1 MAIRARLAPA
11 RRGCHRSRRRR
22 GQHGGRVRR
31 RGGCECELFF
41 FFFFFA
47 STTIASPLRP
57 ATRHSRLEGR
67 KARGHHLSTS
77 SRALEDAA
85 RAEEGRRAPTRVEMP
100 AAGSGLGP
108 RPDVMSREGGRV
120 GTIVVGNNAP
130 VGPLSVETRRK
141 PREAIGDMGSHIW
154 EAPCEARRSLSLS
167 LARDADTARGCVASA
182 SRALQS
188 CVLCHWLPRDRR
200 STTTARRWDRARLPP
215 SPRLILESSE
225 LSAPISP
232 LASPARAC
240 LRSSSW
246 LMAHDSKRPRRRRFA
261 FTHRP

>member
-1 MAIRARLAPA
+1 MPSLETSPRPA
-11 RRGCHRSRRRR
+11 WRSRPPTR
-22 GQHGGRVRR
+22 RVRVR
-31 RGGCECELFF
+31 ALLLLLFLRVHHHR
-41 FFFFFA
+41 
-47 STTIASPLRP
+47 IALEARHSPLEAR
-57 ATRHSRLEGR
+57 R

-77 SRALEDAA
+77 GRALEDAA
-85 RAEEGRRAPTRVEMP
+85 RAEERRRAPTRVEMP

-108 RPDVMSREGGRV
+108 RPDVMSREGARV
-120 GTIVVGNNAP
+120 GTIVVGNSAP
-130 VGPLSVETRRK
+130 VGPLSVEARRK
-141 PREAIGDMGSHIW
+141 PRDAVGDMGSHIW

-215 SPRLILESSE
+215 SPRLMLESSE

-240 LRSSSW
+240 LVPPVE
-246 LMAHDSKRPRRRRFA
+246 LMAHSS
-261 FTHRP
+261 